1 MLGIYAGLLGM
12 LHGYFEIQQGN
23 AAPAGLLIH
32 AIGAPCQAD
41 DVWHACLPALTILP
55 SYLITGILAI
65 LSGICMLV
73 WAAFFIQG
81 RNGGLILILL
91 SSVLFLVGGGFVSA
105 FIGVLA
111 GATASRIHARLTWWR
126 KRLNFMLMPLSLSW
140 PWAALLLIL
149 WFPGA
154 WLLGSFLNQTM
165 LDLSIPLFLF
175 FDLGLPVL
183 VMLSGI
189 ASDNRRIRII

>member
-1 MLGIYAGLLGM
+1 MNKATKAAASVLGIYAGLLGM

-41 DVWHACLPALTILP
+41 EVWHACLPALTILP

-81 RNGGLILILL
+81 RIGGLILILL

-111 GATASRIHARLTWWR
+111 GATASWIHARLTWWR
-126 KRLNFMLMPLSLSW
+126 
-140 PWAALLLIL
+140 
-149 WFPGA
+149 
-154 WLLGSFLNQTM
+154 
-165 LDLSIPLFLF
+165 
-175 FDLGLPVL
+175 
-183 VMLSGI
+183 
-189 ASDNRRIRII
+189 